1 MEVED
6 FIERLRVGIESKT
19 GSAVSNDVLFKQ
31 LFQSDEPTVRQQLRL
46 ISYRPDKDAIFNSL
60 LAQFLSSN
68 IQSGVGDFDP
78 QPRLGLG
85 GRNRPSDRSL
95 SFGIDRMGLG
105 YSLPTFSTGSPSPWS
120 TNTDWMQTL
129 ASTSPSPIS
138 SMPSV
143 PERGQEEIVD
153 ETIQTQSTG
162 MFGGLPPDAPA
173 EMYETQF
180 DSLSQTRV
188 PTYAYLGSYQDGT
201 QVWKRRDGSGGPIL
215 YKKTGN
221 EWYRREDNEDEYQIS
236 YSSDGR
242 AYENQFGPNGQFI
255 GRVRKPELDEV
266 VTTEEEQTQYQFIPS
281 GGRIFRVDTAG
292 NIEEV
297 VGATPDVI
305 TPQQGFQNDLAAAQ
319 FNQNKLIEQRRA
331 QEMAANLALQVS
343 DRERAYMSDLNDL
356 IRDPSSTLA
365 QINWFRGDEE
375 GGRWGDNP
383 TAAARSRA
391 LSNAA
396 LGTNQYLQ
404 SLFNMPTPVQ
414 PDLPTNSGLLA
425 QIRQLQGFQPAGTG
439 GTTGGTTGGATTA
452 TLSPTTSSRAPTGD
466 MGLEFIDAYESST
479 APMVSR
485 TPGFRFAKPAEFG
498 MEKNTGIRRDVGRR
512 TPSLFINAYES
523 STAPGT
529 GFGSLTGP
537 DNIRARWDRIAQQQM
552 EEKRRRD
559 LEEARLTFNR
569 RAW

>member
-19 GSAVSNDVLFKQ
+19 GSAVSNDVLFNQ

-60 LAQFLSSN
+60 LTQFLSSD
-68 IQSGVGDFDP
+68 ITPSASPSVGMGRSGMGMAFP
-78 QPRLGLG
+78 TFSNLGLG
-85 GRNRPSDRSL
+85 FQAGAKP
-95 SFGIDRMGLG
+95 GQGTV
-105 YSLPTFSTGSPSPWS
+105 TFSGNPWS

-138 SMPSV
+138 SMSSV

-162 MFGGLPPDAPA
+162 MFGGLPSDAPA

-180 DSLSQTRV
+180 DSLSQERV
-188 PTYAYLGSYQDGT
+188 PTYAYLGSYPDGT

-221 EWYRREDNEDEYQIS
+221 EWYRHEENEDEYQIS

-452 TLSPTTSSRAPTGD
+452 STATLSPTTSSRAPTGD

-485 TPGFRFAKPAEFG
+485 TPGFRFAKPVEFG
-498 MEKNTGIRRDVGRR
+498 MENTGIRRD
-512 TPSLFINAYES
+512 
-523 STAPGT
+523 
-529 GFGSLTGP
+529 
-537 DNIRARWDRIAQQQM
+537 WDRIAQQQM